1 LDARSQVV
9 RRWAAVAVVVALS
22 TAPTGAAAAPGS
34 PTQDSPGDD
43 DGSSSD
49 VTLADVDVLVST
61 NSEAVATELA
71 DLGTQIADQ
80 LDAFK
85 TAQDD
90 VAAANL
96 VLSAADAEVS
106 ETERLIEEK
115 QDASGQALVEVFI
128 EPPSETALEVLSA
141 DSLEDVA
148 IKESLLGFEAER
160 RADAIA
166 ELQDA
171 VEQYEEKKAT
181 QEEALA
187 EAETARA
194 TAEAKLADL
203 EAALSE
209 QAAFVA
215 AVQEALEGQADVQA
229 ATNPED
235 AEADSARLQEIS
247 DALADAQEAA
257 ELREA
262 LRLAEEER
270 QRKIDAGVLF
280 CPVDGPVNFS
290 DTWGAA
296 RSGGRAHKG
305 VDMMASYGTP
315 TVAPVS
321 GQVVHRGTSLGG
333 LSWYVY
339 GDNGNTYYGTHLQSY
354 ANVGAGRV
362 EAGTVIGYVGASGNA
377 PDGSPHLHFEIHPGG
392 GSPINPYP
400 ATAQACFG

>member
-80 LDAFK
+80 LDAFR

-141 DSLEDVA
+141 DSLEDVT

-166 ELQDA
+166 EMQDA

-229 ATNPED
+229 ATNPAD

-296 RSGGRAHKG
+296 RSGGRSHMG
-305 VDMMASYGTP
+305 VDMMSPYGTP

-362 EAGTVIGYVGASGNA
+362 EAGTIIGYVGASGNA

-400 ATAQACFG
+400 ATQQACFG

>member
-43 DGSSSD
+43 EGSSSD

-115 QDASGQALVEVFI
+115 QNASGQALVEVFI

-141 DSLEDVA
+141 DSLEDVT

-166 ELQDA
+166 ELQEA

-203 EAALSE
+203 EASLSE

-215 AVQEALEGQADVQA
+215 AVQEALESQADVQA

-247 DALADAQEAA
+247 NALADAQEAA

-280 CPVDGPVNFS
+280 CPVDGPVNFT

-305 VDMMASYGTP
+305 VDMMSPYGTP

-400 ATAQACFG
+400 ATSQACFG

>member
-1 LDARSQVV
+1 MDARSQVV

-22 TAPTGAAAAPGS
+22 TAPTGAAAAPGT
-34 PTQDSPGDD
+34 PTQDSPDDD
-43 DGSSSD
+43 DGSSSEI
-49 VTLADVDVLVST
+49 TLADVDVLVST
-61 NSEAVATELA
+61 NSEAVATELS

-80 LDAFK
+80 LEAFK
-85 TAQDD
+85 TAQND
-90 VAAANL
+90 VEAANM
-96 VLSAADAEVS
+96 VLAAADAELA
-106 ETERLIEEK
+106 ETEFLIEEK
-115 QDASGQALVEVFI
+115 QIASGQALVEVFI

-141 DSLEDVA
+141 DSLEDVTV
-148 IKESLLGFEAER
+148 KESLLGFEAER

-166 ELQDA
+166 EMQDA
-171 VEQYEEKKAT
+171 VAQYEEKKVT
-181 QEEALA
+181 QEEALE
-187 EAETARA
+187 EADTARA
-194 TAEAKLADL
+194 TAEAELDDL
-203 EAALSE
+203 EASLSE
-209 QAAFVA
+209 QAAFIA
-215 AVQEALEGQADVQA
+215 AVSDALDSQTAVQA

-247 DALADAQEAA
+247 DALAAAQEAA
-257 ELREA
+257 ALREA
-262 LRLAEEER
+262 IRLAEEER

-280 CPVDGPVNFS
+280 CPVDGPVNFTN
-290 DTWGAA
+290 TWGAA

-305 VDMMASYGTP
+305 VDMMSPYGTP

-354 ANVGAGRV
+354 ANVGAGHV

-377 PDGSPHLHFEIHPGG
+377 PDSAPHLHFEIHPGG